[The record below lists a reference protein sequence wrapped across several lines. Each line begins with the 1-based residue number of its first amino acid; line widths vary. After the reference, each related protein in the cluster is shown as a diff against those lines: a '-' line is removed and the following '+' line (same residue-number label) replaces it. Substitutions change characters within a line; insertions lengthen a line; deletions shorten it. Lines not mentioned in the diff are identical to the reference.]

1 MNAKQLLA
9 RAALAAAVAAAAPS
23 FAAEGTIKPVLGATL
38 TGGGKT
44 LVEVEFDNGNT
55 HKISSGGLTHL
66 FAGLEYR
73 EPGAPWSLQATLGYH
88 FDRVD
93 ADNGSLSFSRVPLE
107 VLGFWHA
114 NDNVRL
120 GGGLRKALSTEF
132 DTSGAGSDIAPQF
145 NMRSSVGLVLQGEY
159 LFGEHAS
166 VFVRYV
172 HEKYESNYLVG
183 GEVSGNHGGL
193 GFAWRF

>member
-9 RAALAAAVAAAAPS
+9 VAALAVTAAAPA
-23 FAAEGTIKPVLGATL
+23 FAERSVKPVIGVTL

-44 LVEVEFDNGNT
+44 LIEVEMDNET
-55 HKISSGGLTHL
+55 TRKISSGGLTHL

-73 EPGAPWSLQATLGYH
+73 APGAPWSIQATVGYH

-93 ADNGSLSFSRVPLE
+93 ASNGSLSFSRVPLE

-114 NDNVRL
+114 NDNIRL
-120 GGGLRKALSTEF
+120 GGGLRKATGTQFE
-132 DTSGAGSDIAPQF
+132 TSGAGTDIAPEF
-145 NMRSSVGLVLQGEY
+145 NMRSSVGVVLQGEY

-166 VFVRYV
+166 VFLRYV
-172 HEKYESNYLVG
+172 NEKYKSNYLVG
-183 GEVSGNHGGL
+183 GEVSGDHGGI
-193 GFAWRF
+193 GFAYRF

>member
-1 MNAKQLLA
+1 MNAKHLLA
-9 RAALAAAVAAAAPS
+9 GAALAVAVATPAVAA
-23 FAAEGTIKPVLGATL
+23 EGHIKPVIGGTL

-66 FAGLEYR
+66 FAGIEYR
-73 EPGAPWSLQATLGYH
+73 APGAPWSIQATVGYH

-93 ADNGSLSFSRVPLE
+93 AENGSLSFSRVPLE

-114 NDNVRL
+114 NDNIRL
-120 GGGLRKALSTEF
+120 GGGLRKATGTEF
-132 DTSGAGSDIAPQF
+132 DTSGAGSDIAPEF
-145 NMRSSVGLVLQGEY
+145 NMRSSTGVVLQGEY

-166 VFVRYV
+166 VFLRYV
-172 HEKYESNYLVG
+172 NEKYKSRHLTG
-183 GEVSGNHGGL
+183 GEVSGEHGGL
-193 GFAWRF
+193 GFAYRF

>member
-1 MNAKQLLA
+1 MKAKHLLA
-9 RAALAAAVAAAAPS
+9 GAALAVAAATPA
-23 FAAEGTIKPVLGATL
+23 FAAEGSIKPVIGATL

-66 FAGLEYR
+66 FAGIEYR
-73 EPGAPWSLQATLGYH
+73 EPGAPWSIQATIGYH

-93 ADNGSLSFSRVPLE
+93 AENGSLSFSRVPFEL
-107 VLGFWHA
+107 LGFWHA
-114 NDNVRL
+114 NDNIRL
-120 GGGLRKALSTEF
+120 GGGLRKATGTEF
-132 DTSGAGSDIAPQF
+132 DTSGAGSDIAPEF
-145 NMRSSVGLVLQGEY
+145 NMRSSMGVVLQGEY

-172 HEKYESNYLVG
+172 NEKYKSHHLVG
-183 GEVSGNHGGL
+183 GEVSGEHGGI